1 MAKIGVLGCG
11 TIGMS
16 LARMLYN
23 SGHDVLVW
31 SAVESEIEECSTTH
45 KHHNLPGMEIPE
57 GIRYTLDISE
67 ACKDKDVIMCAIPSV
82 FIRQTIAK
90 ARDYIP
96 DGQIIADVGKGI
108 EKDTLFTMSQIIS
121 DELNKDG

>member
-31 SAVESEIEECSTTH
+31 SAIESEIEVWRS
-45 KHHNLPGMEIPE
+45 
-57 GIRYTLDISE
+57 R
-67 ACKDKDVIMCAIPSV
+67 
-82 FIRQTIAK
+82 
-90 ARDYIP
+90 
-96 DGQIIADVGKGI
+96 KG
-108 EKDTLFTMSQIIS
+108 
-121 DELNKDG
+121 